1 MKEIINNLIDNI
13 KSIPCKY
20 NVDLVLDGGA
30 FNGSY
35 MIGSLLYLKEIEYK
49 KFVKIDRISGC
60 SIGSLLGC
68 LYIADLLYLH
78 ESFYKAIRESLVNG
92 NLKSYSKVLHKIK
105 SALPENFYILC
116 NQKLYITFFNIHTNK
131 QIVVKSYENNAHLFQ
146 CIYRSSFLPFLMNG
160 NLCYK
165 NKYIDGFYPYIF
177 KETSYKSVLF
187 IDLMQQNVI
196 KMLFIKN
203 EINNSE
209 RIMKGILETH
219 SYFFS
224 DSSFTFISDVYSY
237 KLINMI
243 KIVIYKIRKLV
254 THIIVT
260 ILQNYYIYSKSF
272 TYKNEIESITKNLL
286 KLILQYNLT

>member
-1 MKEIINNLIDNI
+1 
-13 KSIPCKY
+13 
-20 NVDLVLDGGA
+20 
-30 FNGSY
+30 
-35 MIGSLLYLKEIEYK
+35 
-49 KFVKIDRISGC
+49 
-60 SIGSLLGC
+60 
-68 LYIADLLYLH
+68 
-78 ESFYKAIRESLVNG
+78 
-92 NLKSYSKVLHKIK
+92 
-105 SALPENFYILC
+105 
-116 NQKLYITFFNIHTNK
+116 
-131 QIVVKSYENNAHLFQ
+131 
-146 CIYRSSFLPFLMNG
+146 
-160 NLCYK
+160 
-165 NKYIDGFYPYIF
+165 
-177 KETSYKSVLF
+177 
-187 IDLMQQNVI
+187 MQQNVI

-243 KIVIYKIRKLV
+243 KNIIYKIRKLV